1 MEPFATDTPTAELC
15 RVRPGDLTEIA
26 RSLFD
31 TMLGLPF
38 EDECPTGCSDSGT
51 QLEAHISVSGCW
63 SAEILVR
70 APEELA
76 RQIACVM
83 FKLSD
88 GELTDADVRDALGEV
103 ANVIGGSVKGIV
115 DCDCDLTLPRVDV
128 AATGQKPCSLF
139 RTFQCNGLPVCIA
152 VIEQAVACNC
162 SDE

>member
-1 MEPFATDTPTAELC
+1 MEPFATDTQTAELC
-15 RVRPGDLTEIA
+15 RVRPQDLTEIA

-38 EDECPTGCSDSGT
+38 EDECPTGCSDSGD
-51 QLEAHISVSGCW
+51 QLDAHISVSGCW
-63 SAEILVR
+63 SAEIHVR

-115 DCDCDLTLPRVDV
+115 DCDCDLTLPTVEV

-139 RTFQCNGLPVCIA
+139 CTFQCCGLPVCIA
-152 VIEQAVACNC
+152 VVEQSLTGTA
-162 SDE
+162 S

>member
-1 MEPFATDTPTAELC
+1 MEPFATDTSTADLC
-15 RVRPGDLTEIA
+15 RVRPDDLTEIA

-38 EDECPTGCSDSGT
+38 EAECPTGCSDSGT
-51 QLEAHISVSGCW
+51 QLEAHISVKGCW
-63 SAEILVR
+63 KAEILVR

-88 GELTDADVRDALGEV
+88 GELTDDDVRDALGEV
-103 ANVIGGSVKGIV
+103 ANVIGGSIKGII
-115 DCDCDLTLPRVDV
+115 DCDGDLTLPSVDD
-128 AATGQKPCSLF
+128 APTDQRRCSLF
-139 RTFQCNGLPVCIA
+139 RTFQCCGLPVCVA